1 MAVAFGYIVADALG
15 DSDAGVQMSSP
26 RQKPRPGPTETPGV
40 EVLEKNTETAWGMF
54 QTLQEQHHRGFRDTT
69 KGDIPQAP
77 APPAPGEVT
86 LAVVLEEI
94 RRNNRVCPKPS
105 VWKKLY
111 DYLPNKTPQLASIPA
126 TVQEWTLTP
135 PLQKRARLRQHIEW
149 AASQGVLK
157 QVHKALAALP
167 EEKWHHMD
175 D

>member
-1 MAVAFGYIVADALG
+1 
-15 DSDAGVQMSSP
+15 MSSP
-26 RQKPRPGPTETPGV
+26 RERPRPGPSATPGV

-54 QTLQEQHHRGFRDTT
+54 QTLQEQHHRSFGETAPA
-69 KGDIPQAP
+69 GIPEPQAP
-77 APPAPGEVT
+77 PAAGEVT
-86 LAVVLEEI
+86 LDDVLAEI

-126 TVQEWTLTP
+126 TVQEWTMTP

-149 AASQGVLK
+149 AATQGVLK

-167 EEKWHHMD
+167 EDKWYHMGD
-175 D
+175 